1 MPLIEIAL
9 MAVSGAAF
17 IVLLKRA
24 FFSGARPL
32 LDEAHWFSRFDTIVV
47 LAFAMFLG
55 TLGVQTIQAPAPVY
69 TLDLLLTGI
78 VIQLIVGSGVLTY
91 LVVRKVPLGQFFW
104 SGTTSLP
111 RAVGLAVLL
120 MVLLWP
126 VVGLANFLVNGID
139 ATGENSQDLVK
150 FFEDNP
156 DSAIRWWMALA
167 AVIIA
172 PIVEELVFRGLIYG
186 VLKRQFGRVASM
198 FFTSVLF
205 AVVHGH
211 LPSVVP
217 LTVLA
222 CCLTIGL
229 ELSGTLLVPML
240 MHAIFNATTLLFIVL
255 RIDTYL

>member
-1 MPLIEIAL
+1 MPLIEIGL

-17 IVLLKRA
+17 VVLLRRA
-24 FFSGARPL
+24 FFSGVPA
-32 LDEAHWFSRFDTIVV
+32 LDEAHWFNRFDTIVV
-47 LAFAMFLG
+47 LAFSMFLA

-78 VIQLIVGSGVLTY
+78 VIQLVVGCGVLTY
-91 LVVRKVPLGQFFW
+91 LIVRKVPLGRFFW
-104 SGTTSLP
+104 SGTMSLP
-111 RAVGLAVLL
+111 RVVGLAVLL

-150 FFEDNP
+150 FFENNRDP
-156 DSAIRWWMALA
+156 AIRWWMALA

-172 PIVEELVFRGLIYG
+172 PVVEELVFRGLIYG

-205 AVVHGH
+205 ALVHGH
-211 LPSVVP
+211 LPSIVP

-229 ELSGTLLVPML
+229 ELSGTLFVPML
-240 MHAIFNATTLLFIVL
+240 MHAIFNAMTLLFIVL
-255 RIDTYL
+255 RIDTFL